1 MNLRDMA
8 RALWPHI
15 APLFM
20 KSGTFTPTLVGSGT
34 AGTFT
39 YDTTNTRAEYTRI
52 GDRVFVNGRVRI
64 TATAVAP
71 TGNMAIGGLPIASGS
86 GSGGTNGNI
95 LGTADVLPNIAV
107 NWQAGYTQFGGVIVG
122 SAKQFLVVETGDNVA
137 LAQAQGGEFG
147 ATVDLYFSG
156 SYKV

>member
-1 MNLRDMA
+1 MNFADLA
-8 RALWPHI
+8 RRLFPSI

-20 KSGTFTPTLVGSGT
+20 KGGTFTPTLVGSTTG
-34 AGTFT
+34 GTFT
-39 YDTTNTRAEYTRI
+39 YDTTNTRGEYTRI

-71 TGNMAIGGLPIASGS
+71 VGNMAIGGLPFTSGAT
-86 GSGGTNGNI
+86 GTNGNI
-95 LGTADVLPNIAV
+95 LGTADVFPNIAV

-122 SAKQFLVVETGDNVA
+122 SATQFLLIEMGDNVA
-137 LAQAQGGEFG
+137 LSQAQGGEFG